1 MSCSAKAVASYP
13 QPCLTRL
20 NDEVFD
26 DIIAFLDSADQVGKN
41 IGTTINVV
49 EATNMHA
56 HCRSVEGSGFRAPA

>member
-1 MSCSAKAVASYP
+1 MLLCYSWRV
-13 QPCLTRL
+13 RL

-49 EATNMHA
+49 EAVA
-56 HCRSVEGSGFRAPA
+56 ALYSFSFSL